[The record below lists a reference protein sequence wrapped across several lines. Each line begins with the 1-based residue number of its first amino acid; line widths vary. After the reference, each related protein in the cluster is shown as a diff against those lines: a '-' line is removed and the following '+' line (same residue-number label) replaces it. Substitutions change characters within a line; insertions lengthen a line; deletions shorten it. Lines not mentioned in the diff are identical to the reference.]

1 MQFSDSFL
9 YPLKKTYF
17 ISEEIKEE
25 YWPEMNFLKQPISKP
40 THLPRTSNSCID
52 LTFTNQP
59 NMVILKYPRRTE
71 NFQNQ

>member
-9 YPLKKTYF
+9 YPLKKTFF

-25 YWPEMNFLKQPISKP
+25 YWPEMNFLKQPIFKP

-52 LTFTNQP
+52 LTFTNQS